1 MYTSHNLNA
10 SGFYSS
16 RTTIMDAASI
26 RVQASTIKDY
36 GGRIVRVVGRVENI
50 DFGSNTATILA
61 GGPIEV
67 ITNANDPLE
76 TGKIYEIIGKV
87 GASDFKINAYSVTQF
102 SDNTNVELHSRL
114 AALVP
119 KVPELFY

>member
-1 MYTSHNLNA
+1 
-10 SGFYSS
+10 
-16 RTTIMDAASI
+16 MDAASI

-50 DFGSNTATILA
+50 DFGSNTATISA

-76 TGKIYEIIGKV
+76 TGKIYEIIGTV